1 MKEKDF
7 DYVREDVERYK
18 KQKDEKFVSLNEAA
32 RMKEKEENKTRAETR
47 KKELQAREEKLPTTY
62 EITLKLADQPGLP
75 PPMTNKTVVAISSS
89 DERTLHGGRPKPPE
103 VKVAVQAATATP
115 APAGASPAEPVAT
128 TAGPEAK
135 PKPGDEDLDLP
146 EEDTGV
152 AADVNLKEAQRILID
167 LILLAS
173 GKSGVAARLQ

>member
-1 MKEKDF
+1 M
-7 DYVREDVERYK
+7 
-18 KQKDEKFVSLNEAA
+18 S
-32 RMKEKEENKTRAETR
+32 
-47 KKELQAREEKLPTTY
+47 AREEKLPTTY
-62 EITLKLADQPGLP
+62 EITLKLADQRGLP

-89 DERTLHGGRPKPPE
+89 DERILHGGRPKTPE
-103 VKVAVQAATATP
+103 VKVSVQANTTTP
-115 APAGASPAEPVAT
+115 APAGAAPSEPVASA
-128 TAGPEAK
+128 AGGGTEAK
-135 PKPGDEDLDLP
+135 PKPGDEDLDFP